1 MCGTIGRAIVVKVAS
16 AGVVTAVAA
25 TAAVARAGVV
35 AAAAMEVDMEVDM
48 VAGRPRGAME
58 VMVAEDTVVATAG
71 AHLKGTV
78 EAMVEAVAAA
88 SATTTLEL
96 D

>member
-1 MCGTIGRAIVVKVAS
+1 MDVEGSHNADACAEVGELHDDVDSV
-16 AGVVTAVAA
+16 
-25 TAAVARAGVV
+25 
-35 AAAAMEVDMEVDM
+35 MEVVDMEVDM

-58 VMVAEDTVVATAG
+58 VMEAGAAMEAAATA
-71 AHLKGTV
+71 
-78 EAMVEAVAAA
+78 EARRRAMEEAATAAAA

>member
-1 MCGTIGRAIVVKVAS
+1 MEE
-16 AGVVTAVAA
+16 AA
-25 TAAVARAGVV
+25 TAAEATAEARRRAME
-35 AAAAMEVDMEVDM
+35 AAMGAATVDM